1 MLNSITLI
9 NNSTML
15 KKQQTLD
22 EITIRFAGDSGDGMQ
37 LVGTQLSVL
46 CGTLGNGVNTFPDYP
61 SEIRAPEG
69 TLYGVSAYQVHIGS
83 KPVYTFG
90 DKMDIL
96 VGLNAS
102 SVKVN
107 LPNVRPGGIIIV
119 DTNGFNDK
127 FLKLAEYSSN
137 PLEDD
142 TYSNYK
148 VIKVD
153 IKGIMQ
159 KELANTT
166 TSPKSIDRTK
176 NIFSLGMIC

>member
-1 MLNSITLI
+1 MA
-9 NNSTML
+9 
-15 KKQQTLD
+15 KKQLKLD

-107 LPNVRPGGIIIV
+107 LPNVREGGIIIV
-119 DTNGFNDK
+119 DTNGFKGK
-127 FLKLAEYSSN
+127 FLELSEYGTN

-142 TYSNYK
+142 TYAKFK
-148 VIKVD
+148 VIPVD

-159 KELANTT
+159 KELADMGA
-166 TSPKSIDRTK
+166 SVKAIDRTK
-176 NIFSLGMIC
+176 NIFSLGMVC

>member
-1 MLNSITLI
+1 MA
-9 NNSTML
+9 
-15 KKQQTLD
+15 KKQLTLD

-46 CGTLGNGVNTFPDYP
+46 CGTIGNGVNTFPDYP

-96 VGLNAS
+96 IGLNAS

-107 LPNVRPGGIIIV
+107 LPHVREGATIIV
-119 DTNGFNDK
+119 DTNGFQGK
-127 FLKLAEYSSN
+127 FLELSEYPGN

-142 TYSNYK
+142 TYAKYK

-153 IKGIMQ
+153 IKKVMQ
-159 KELANTT
+159 EELADMNL
-166 TSPKSIDRTK
+166 SVRSIDRTK
-176 NIFSLGMIC
+176 NIFTLGMVS